1 MIKSKKKLKN
11 KINYKKS
18 KQKKTR
24 RKNKKTKYLKGGNI
38 NNLDL
43 TSSELNEYKD
53 VLNENPALMAMLDF
67 GTPPPKKNNFNL
79 EKEEREEKEEI
90 DPIMLMIESV
100 KSYNNNPNMNCKEVA
115 TFLENYDNA
124 KKIFDNI
131 TQEELN
137 AIILATNNHK
147 FCDMY
152 NKP

>member
-1 MIKSKKKLKN
+1 MVKSKKKLK

-18 KQKKTR
+18 KQNKNKQ
-24 RKNKKTKYLKGGNI
+24 KNKKYKYLKGGNI

-43 TSSELNEYKD
+43 TASELDQYKD
-53 VLNENPALMAMLDF
+53 VLKENPALMAMLDF
-67 GTPPPKKNNFNL
+67 DTPAPKKSKFNL
-79 EKEEREEKEEI
+79 EKEKEEDI

-100 KSYNNNPNMNCKEVA
+100 KNYNNNPNMNCKEIA

-131 TQEELN
+131 TKEELN

-152 NKP
+152 NKT